1 MTYLTKLNSFFQT
14 IIFYQLGLVLYNFI
28 ETQILLNLYSCI
40 QHILLIYIAFVFM
53 YRKNEIYLFYIGIYI

>member
-28 ETQILLNLYSCI
+28 ETQIFLNLYSCI

-53 YRKNEIYLFYIGIYI
+53 YRKNEIYLFYVGIYI

>member
-53 YRKNEIYLFYIGIYI
+53 YRKNEIYLFYVGIYI